1 MTLSLVFDLLLAG
14 ALLLVSRRLLQA
26 SDLFQATVLFISF
39 GLFLALAWVRL
50 QAPDIALAEA
60 AVGAGLAGVL
70 LFGTFKRIE
79 PQSDQPAQTGQSGQA
94 DQSSQERGRS
104 DEPFVAGSCR
114 LDQAAA
120 CPGRFHY
127 LVAGSGAAAL
137 TVLLALAVLE
147 LPRQGAGLTGMVAQ
161 KLGSSGVEHPV
172 TAVLLN
178 FRLYDTWLELGV
190 LLLALMGVFGVR
202 GAHDLRG
209 LPRRPAASPVP
220 RRLVGLLG
228 PLIVLVAVHLLWLG
242 DHAPGGAFQAGVVLA
257 AGLVL
262 LRLTGLPSVD
272 RLSRTALLCCV
283 VAGFAAIL
291 LLAVLTAAGPQ
302 SFPLEYP
309 SAWAGAL
316 ILAIEAVATVSI
328 GVTLAA
334 LVAVVLVVDEQ

>member
-1 MTLSLVFDLLLAG
+1 MNLSLVFDLLLAG
-14 ALLLVSRRLLQA
+14 VLLLVSWRLLQA

-79 PQSDQPAQTGQSGQA
+79 PQA
-94 DQSSQERGRS
+94 DQSNQERGPG
-104 DEPFVAGSCR
+104 DEPFSVSSCR
-114 LDQAAA
+114 LDQGAA

-127 LVAGSGAAAL
+127 LMAGVGAVAL
-137 TVLLALAVLE
+137 TALLVLAVLE
-147 LPRQGAGLTGMVAQ
+147 LPRHGAGLTEMVAQ
-161 KLGSSGVEHPV
+161 KMGSSGVEHPV

-178 FRLYDTWLELGV
+178 FRLYDTWLELSV

-209 LPRRPAASPVP
+209 LPMRPRASPVA

-272 RLSRTALLCCV
+272 RLPRIALLSCV
-283 VAGFAAIL
+283 AVGFAAIL
-291 LLAVLTAAGPQ
+291 LLAVLTSLAPQ
-302 SFPLEYP
+302 SLPLEYP
-309 SAWAGAL
+309 LAWAGML
-316 ILAIEAVATVSI
+316 ILALETAATVSI

>member
-1 MTLSLVFDLLLAG
+1 MTPSLVFDLLLAG
-14 ALLLVSRRLLQA
+14 ALLLVSWRLLQA

-50 QAPDIALAEA
+50 RAPDIALAEA

-79 PQSDQPAQTGQSGQA
+79 PQADQAGQTGQPSQGSGPA
-94 DQSSQERGRS
+94 
-104 DEPFVAGSCR
+104 DEPFVAGACR
-114 LDQAAA
+114 LDRAAA

-127 LVAGSGAAAL
+127 LLAGVGAVAL
-137 TVLLALAVLE
+137 TALLVLAVLD
-147 LPRQGAGLTGMVAQ
+147 LPRHGDGLTGVVAQ

-209 LPRRPAASPVP
+209 LPKRPAPSPLP

-228 PLIVLVAVHLLWLG
+228 PLVVMVAAHLLWLG

-262 LRLTGLPSVD
+262 LRLTGLSSVD
-272 RLSRTALLCCV
+272 RLPRTALLSCV
-283 VAGFAAIL
+283 VVGFAAIL
-291 LLAVLTAAGPQ
+291 LLAVLTAFGPQ

-309 SAWAGAL
+309 SAWAGTL
-316 ILAIEAVATVSI
+316 ILALEVAATVSI

>member
-1 MTLSLVFDLLLAG
+1 MTPSLVFDLLLAG
-14 ALLLVSRRLLQA
+14 ALLLVSWRLLQA

-50 QAPDIALAEA
+50 HAPDIALAEA

-79 PQSDQPAQTGQSGQA
+79 PQPGP
-94 DQSSQERGRS
+94 SSQRPGS
-104 DEPFVAGSCR
+104 DDEPFSASSCR

-127 LVAGSGAAAL
+127 LVAGVGAATLTAL
-137 TVLLALAVLE
+137 LVLAVLE
-147 LPRQGAGLTGMVAQ
+147 LPRHGVGLTGIVAQ
-161 KLGSSGVEHPV
+161 NLGSSGVDHPV

-209 LPRRPAASPVP
+209 LPMRSTASPVA

-228 PLIVLVAVHLLWLG
+228 PLVVLVAAYLLWLG

-272 RLSRTALLCCV
+272 RLPRTALLSCV
-283 VAGFAAIL
+283 VVGFAAIL
-291 LLAVLTAAGPQ
+291 LLAVLTTLAPH
-302 SFPLEYP
+302 SFPLKYP
-309 SAWAGAL
+309 SAWAGSL
-316 ILAIEAVATVSI
+316 ILALEAAATVSI

-334 LVAVVLVVDEQ
+334 LVALVLVVDDQ

>member
-1 MTLSLVFDLLLAG
+1 MSLTLVFDLLLAG
-14 ALLLVSRRLLQA
+14 TLLLVSWRLLQA

-79 PQSDQPAQTGQSGQA
+79 PRDGQEQSQDDQPIPSNT
-94 DQSSQERGRS
+94 
-104 DEPFVAGSCR
+104 CR

-127 LVAGSGAAAL
+127 LVAGGCTLGLSM
-137 TVLLALAVLE
+137 LLVLAVFE
-147 LPRQGAGLTGMVAQ
+147 LPRSGIGLTEIATRY
-161 KLGSSGVEHPV
+161 LDSAGVVHPV

-178 FRLYDTWLELGV
+178 YRLYDTWLELGV
-190 LLLALMGVFGVR
+190 LLLALMGVSGVR
-202 GAHDLRG
+202 GTHDLRS
-209 LPRRPAASPVP
+209 LPALPADSPVL
-220 RRLVGLLG
+220 RRLMGLLG
-228 PLIVLVAVHLLWLG
+228 PLTMLVAVHLLWLG

-262 LRLTGLPSVD
+262 LRLAGFPSVD
-272 RLSRTALLCCV
+272 RLPRPVLLSCI
-283 VAGFAAIL
+283 AGGFAAIL
-291 LLAVLTAAGPQ
+291 LLAVATSVLTTYH
-302 SFPLEYP
+302 PLEYP
-309 SAWAGAL
+309 LTWAKTL
-316 ILAIEAVATVSI
+316 ILTLEAAATVSI

-334 LVAVVLVVDEQ
+334 LVILVLEVDEPHAGD

>member
-1 MTLSLVFDLLLAG
+1 MLSLAFDLLLAG
-14 ALLLVSRRLLQA
+14 ALLLVSWRLLQA

-70 LFGTFKRIE
+70 LIGTFKRIE
-79 PQSDQPAQTGQSGQA
+79 PHPRENNDANDDVQPPST
-94 DQSSQERGRS
+94 
-104 DEPFVAGSCR
+104 CR

-127 LVAGSGAAAL
+127 GMAGGFAGVL
-137 TVLLALAVLE
+137 TLLLALAVLD
-147 LPRQGAGLTGMVAQ
+147 LPQQGTGLTEIVAENLEMV
-161 KLGSSGVEHPV
+161 GVDHPV
-172 TAVLLN
+172 TAVLLA

-202 GAHDLRG
+202 GAQDLRTLPAYPVDAHVLRG
-209 LPRRPAASPVP
+209 LV
-220 RRLVGLLG
+220 LLLG
-228 PLIVLVAVHLLWLG
+228 PLTMLVTIHLLWLG

-262 LRLTGLPSVD
+262 FRLVGLPSVD
-272 RLSRTALLCCV
+272 RLSRFRLICLVLL
-283 VAGFAAIL
+283 GFAAIL
-291 LLAVLTAAGPQ
+291 LLAVTTTLLAIHQ
-302 SFPLEYP
+302 PLEYP
-309 SAWAGAL
+309 PLWSKTL
-316 ILAIEAVATVSI
+316 ILTLEAAATVSI

-334 LVAVVLVVDEQ
+334 LVILVLVVDEEP

>member
-14 ALLLVSRRLLQA
+14 VLLLVSWRLLQA

-79 PQSDQPAQTGQSGQA
+79 PQSDHPDQSGQSG
-94 DQSSQERGRS
+94 QSSQERGPG

-114 LDQAAA
+114 LDQVAA
-120 CPGRFHY
+120 CPSRFHY
-127 LVAGSGAAAL
+127 LVAGLGAVAL
-137 TVLLALAVLE
+137 TALLVLAVLE
-147 LPRQGAGLTGMVAQ
+147 LPRHEAGLAGMVAQ
-161 KLGSSGVEHPV
+161 KMGSSGVEHPV

-209 LPRRPAASPVP
+209 LPMRPTASPVA

-228 PLIVLVAVHLLWLG
+228 PLVVLVAAYLLWLG

-272 RLSRTALLCCV
+272 RLSRTALLSCV
-283 VAGFAAIL
+283 VVGFAAIL
-291 LLAVLTAAGPQ
+291 LLAVLTALAPQ
-302 SFPLEYP
+302 GFPLEYP
-309 SAWAGAL
+309 SAWAGTL
-316 ILAIEAVATVSI
+316 ILALEAAATVSI

-334 LVAVVLVVDEQ
+334 LVAVVLVVDE